1 MSQTQVSSVIRAV
14 IHDVPP
20 APAFVALARFMYD
33 PGAFFPTAAG
43 AGPVV
48 VRVEAGALSFQTE
61 KPVELTRG
69 GPPAQPV
76 QIPAGGSFDVGIG
89 DQIYVPGDTPHSAT
103 NRATLSAVS
112 GGLAIFRGAPAQ
124 EFPPGLTFHPLVIG
138 QALSLPAGSALETVD
153 RLTYPPGAR
162 DSRTESG
169 LGLVYVEQ
177 GKLGLGVEQGQV
189 VVNRRVKV
197 ISGAPPGP
205 PPPPE
210 PVPPGSQTTLD
221 IGEGA
226 VVQTGS
232 VISTWNAG
240 DGDAVV
246 LRALVEPAPAGGG
259 GGGGEDVR
267 ELVRSYFYDVWD
279 GGDVGLV
286 ERLFAPDFANRSPL
300 LGQQPGVAGIR
311 QFVSRFRRAF
321 PDCAVSVDLQL
332 AESDRV
338 VTRYTVRGTHRDTFQ
353 GVAATGR
360 AIQVSGIAIHRVAGG
375 RIAEAWGYWDQAA
388 LLVQL
393 GAFRFPN
400 VGGA

>member
-1 MSQTQVSSVIRAV
+1 V

-48 VRVEAGALSFQTE
+48 VRLEAGALSFHTE
-61 KPVELTRG
+61 KPVYLTRG
-69 GPPAQPV
+69 GPPADPQE
-76 QIPAGGSFDVGIG
+76 IPGGGSFDVGIG

-103 NRATLSAVS
+103 NRARLSAVS

-138 QALSLPAGSALETVD
+138 QALSLPPGSALETVD
-153 RLTYPPGAR
+153 RLTYGPGGR
-162 DSRTESG
+162 DPSRTEGG
-169 LGLVYVEQ
+169 LGLYYVEQ

-197 ISGAPPGP
+197 ISGQPPGP

-210 PVPPGSQTTLD
+210 PVQPGSQTTLD

-232 VISTWNAG
+232 VVTTWNAG
-240 DGDAVV
+240 DGSTVA
-246 LRALVEPAPAGGG
+246 LRALVEPAAAGGG
-259 GGGGEDVR
+259 GGGGGGGQDARDVV
-267 ELVRSYFYDVWD
+267 LSYFYDVWD
-279 GGDVGLV
+279 SGNTGLV
-286 ERLFAPDFANRSPL
+286 DQLFAPDFTNNNL
-300 LGQQPGVAGIR
+300 LAGQQPGVVGVR
-311 QFVSRFRRAF
+311 QLVSRFRRAF

-332 AESDRV
+332 AEGDRV
-338 VTRYTVRGTHRDTFQ
+338 VTRYTVRGTHRDAFQ
-353 GVAATGR
+353 GVPATGR
-360 AIQVSGIAIHRVAGG
+360 SVQVSGIAIHRVAGG
-375 RIAEAWGYWDQAA
+375 RIAEAWGYWDQAS

-393 GAFRFPN
+393 GAFQFPN